1 MPSSQAPATPK
12 TRTWLKA
19 NLLPLGLLAAGLLL
33 RLAWAYSVFL
43 NPDEAQHYL
52 LSVQPSLALTYQA
65 TLSTAHPPLLIV
77 LLHYWS
83 LLGNSEFVLRLPS
96 VLAGTAFCWVMFLWL
111 ERVADGATALIGLSL
126 LLFSPALIYLSAE
139 IRQYALLL
147 FFMACSLY
155 FLDRGIGESSS
166 GMVLLSGLALYL
178 ALLTHYSALI
188 FALTTGIYGVA
199 RFLSSRGRAA
209 GIAAWIVTQL
219 GALGMVAFLLRS
231 HVCSLRARGTTRV
244 LADTYL
250 RGAVFHAGEDRV
262 LPFILKAN
270 VRLFHYM
277 FSQGAMG
284 VVGLLLYIAGI
295 GLLLA
300 DKRPAQD
307 SGGPSPRLLGLL
319 LILPLV
325 INCGA
330 ALAGLY
336 PYGGTRHNS
345 FLAGFAMS
353 GVAVTLSRWNTAH
366 KWQKVVTIAVMLA
379 ICNFSVAPAGA
390 YIRPQNQRRIF
401 MRQATEVLNSSIP
414 NDSLILTDREGGFLL
429 SYYFCHHLI
438 SSEETRCGKDRVIL
452 LDPHLWLLRAESL
465 PSQMRNAQQKY
476 GLAPGTRLW
485 LFQAGF
491 LVDREP
497 ELRAELAQYGC
508 SNPRSFGQNI
518 FLCQLTLNGLNNPL
532 TSGSANGR

>member
-1 MPSSQAPATPK
+1 
-12 TRTWLKA
+12 
-19 NLLPLGLLAAGLLL
+19 
-33 RLAWAYSVFL
+33 
-43 NPDEAQHYL
+43 
-52 LSVQPSLALTYQA
+52 
-65 TLSTAHPPLLIV
+65 
-77 LLHYWS
+77 
-83 LLGNSEFVLRLPS
+83 
-96 VLAGTAFCWVMFLWL
+96 
-111 ERVADGATALIGLSL
+111 
-126 LLFSPALIYLSAE
+126 LSAE

-155 FLDRGIGESSS
+155 FLDRGLGESSS

-188 FALTTGIYGVA
+188 FVLTIGIYGVA

-219 GALGMVAFLLRS
+219 GALGMVAFLLKS
-231 HVCSLRARGTTRV
+231 HVSSMRARGTTRV

-250 RGAVFHAGEDRV
+250 RRAVFHAGEDRV

-277 FSQGAMG
+277 FSQGGMG

-307 SGGPSPRLLGLL
+307 SGRPSPRLLGLL

-353 GVAVTLSRWNTAH
+353 GVAVALSRWNTAH

-401 MRQATEVLNSSIP
+401 MRQATEFLNSSIP

-438 SSEETRCGKDRVIL
+438 SSEEPRCGKDRVIL
-452 LDPHLWLLRAESL
+452 LDPRLWLLRAESL
-465 PSQMRNAQQKY
+465 PSQMRNVQQKY

-508 SNPRSFGQNI
+508 SDPRSFGQNI
-518 FLCQLTLNGLNNPL
+518 FLCQLTLNGLNNPP
-532 TSGSANGR
+532 TSASANER